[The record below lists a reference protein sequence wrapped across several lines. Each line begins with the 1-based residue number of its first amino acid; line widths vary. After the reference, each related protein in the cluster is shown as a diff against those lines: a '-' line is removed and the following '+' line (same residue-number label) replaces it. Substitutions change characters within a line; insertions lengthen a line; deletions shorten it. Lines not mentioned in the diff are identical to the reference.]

1 MDLDAR
7 GVERDRFDLDAH
19 DLRSLQLL
27 EHAIKY
33 TGLGPAVHARVDGVP
48 VAKPL
53 GQSAPLAAMLG
64 HIEDRIDHLQV
75 AQADVATLPGQT
87 VLNRGELLGCD
98 LHASKYPSQSM
109 KSQLVLTRP
118 SQFSAPLQKTVAGF
132 TYRAIGSP
140 EQRKSCVGLVDKH
153 DLFHSDTQPPTSN
166 TFI

>member
-33 TGLGPAVHARVDGVP
+33 PGLCPAVHARVDGVP

-64 HIEDRIDHLQV
+64 HIEDRIDHLQI
-75 AQADVATLPGQT
+75 AQADVATLLGQAM
-87 VLNRGELLGCD
+87 LNGGELCGRD
-98 LHASKYPSQSM
+98 LHGRYCPAQTTRSL
-109 KSQLVLTRP
+109 LVLTRP
-118 SQFSAPLQKTVAGF
+118 RDP
-132 TYRAIGSP
+132 
-140 EQRKSCVGLVDKH
+140 
-153 DLFHSDTQPPTSN
+153 
-166 TFI
+166 